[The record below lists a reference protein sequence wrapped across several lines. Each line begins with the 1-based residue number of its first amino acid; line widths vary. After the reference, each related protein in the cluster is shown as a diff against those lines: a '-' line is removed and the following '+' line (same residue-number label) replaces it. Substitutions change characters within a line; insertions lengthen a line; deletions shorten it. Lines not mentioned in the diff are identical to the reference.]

1 MNLAKHCELCDHQKV
16 NLKDGTTCGL
26 TNLKPDFKTTCA
38 DIKLRSKFENKLK
51 LVNITFE
58 KYRRK
63 KPLVF
68 GYFLVFL
75 VLGIAVMTFGYYLA
89 TYILEVGYISTI
101 PIIFFVV
108 GFILL
113 GIGFGA
119 FNGQRN
125 DMNLATKDK
134 KELDTLLE
142 KYRITYHIDIRFGK
156 TYHGVEDVDVS
167 LKTKGI
173 PNQA

>member
-38 DIKLRSKFENKLK
+38 DIKLREKFESKLK

-58 KYRRK
+58 KYKRK
-63 KPLVF
+63 KSLVM
-68 GYFLVFL
+68 GYFVIFQ
-75 VLGIAVMTFGYYLA
+75 VLGISVIYFGYYLGK
-89 TYILEVGYISTI
+89 YILEVGYISTI

-119 FNGQRN
+119 LNGQRN
-125 DMNLATKDK
+125 DMNLASKDK
-134 KELDTLLE
+134 NELDSLLE
-142 KYRITYHIDIRFGK
+142 KYRITYKIYIRFGK
-156 TYHGVEDVDVS
+156 TYHGIQDVDVD
-167 LKTKGI
+167 LTTKGI
-173 PNQA
+173 PN